1 MQVMKRDAN
10 VKASRMIQK
19 EDYVQRDREYLLTEL
34 DVYIDLNFN
43 ASGSEDIRGFFANIN
58 GLQMVYGNS
67 TLEYSDAK
75 EAFYL
80 CYFIE
85 GKFYREELIRY
96 AVANEG
102 IAFFVSEFSYRKGAL
117 LE

>member
-67 TLEYSDAK
+67 TLEYSMQRK
-75 EAFYL
+75 RLSLLFY
-80 CYFIE
+80 
-85 GKFYREELIRY
+85 
-96 AVANEG
+96 
-102 IAFFVSEFSYRKGAL
+102 
-117 LE
+117 